1 MEQCRRG
8 ISVAADESCS
18 RDDRRPVLT
27 SKESNRADQKR
38 TSVTARILDGKGL
51 AAQVEREVAAQAAS
65 LIKRYGVSPA
75 LAAVLMGDDPASV
88 LYVKRK
94 AEAFGRAGMRSET
107 FHLPASTSEAELLA
121 LIADLNARPDI
132 HGILPQQP
140 MPAHIN
146 PRTVF
151 ERVDPA
157 KDVDGLGPINMA
169 ALLVGRPRLVPC
181 TPAGIMRLLEH
192 AGIDVAGKDAVVIG
206 RSVIVGRPMA
216 LLLLQANA
224 TVTMCHTRTREL
236 TGHTRR
242 ADLLVAAAGKAR
254 LVTGEMVKLG
264 AVVVDVGTNRV
275 DGKLAGDVDFASV
288 SERAEWITPVPGG
301 VGPMTIAMLLRNTV
315 QAAESQ
321 MRSARTV

>member
-1 MEQCRRG
+1 M
-8 ISVAADESCS
+8 AD
-18 RDDRRPVLT
+18 T
-27 SKESNRADQKR
+27 KESSRADPKR

-51 AAQVEREVAAQAAS
+51 AAQVELEVAAQAAA
-65 LIKRYGVSPA
+65 LIKRYGISPA
-75 LAAVLMGDDPASV
+75 LAAILIGDDPASA

-94 AEAFGRAGMRSET
+94 GEAFGRAGMRSET
-107 FHLPASTSEAELLA
+107 FHLPDRTSEAELLA
-121 LIADLNARPDI
+121 LIGDLNARPDI

-157 KDVDGLGPINMA
+157 KDVDGLGPLNMA
-169 ALLVGRPRLVPC
+169 ALLVGRTRLVRC

-192 AGIDVAGKDAVVIG
+192 AGIEVGGKDAVGIG
-206 RSVIVGRPMA
+206 RSLIVGRPIA

-236 TGHTRR
+236 AAHTRR
-242 ADLLVAAAGKAR
+242 ADILVVAAGKAR
-254 LVTGEMVKLG
+254 LITREMVKPG
-264 AVVVDVGTNRV
+264 AVVVDVGVNRA
-275 DGKLAGDVDFASV
+275 DGRLAGDVDFAAV
-288 SERAEWITPVPGG
+288 AEVASWITPVPGG

-315 QAAESQ
+315 QAAEAQ
-321 MRSARTV
+321 LRSGKTV

>member
-1 MEQCRRG
+1 M
-8 ISVAADESCS
+8 
-18 RDDRRPVLT
+18 
-27 SKESNRADQKR
+27 
-38 TSVTARILDGKGL
+38 TARILDGKAL
-51 AAQVEREVAAQAAS
+51 AAQVELEVAAQAAR
-65 LIKRYGVSPA
+65 LIKRYGISPA
-75 LAAVLMGDDPASV
+75 LAAILMGDDPASA

-94 AEAFGRAGMRSET
+94 AEAFGRTGMRSET

-121 LIADLNARPDI
+121 LIAELNARADI

-140 MPAHIN
+140 MPPQIN

-169 ALLVGRPRLVPC
+169 ALAVGRPLLVPC

-192 AGIDVAGKDAVVIG
+192 AGIEIAGKEAVVIG
-206 RSVIVGRPMA
+206 RSIIVGRPMA
-216 LLLLQANA
+216 LLLLHANA
-224 TVTMCHTRTREL
+224 TVTVCHTRTREL

-242 ADLLVAAAGKAR
+242 ADLLVVAAGKAR

-288 SERAEWITPVPGG
+288 SKRADWITPVPGG

-321 MRSARTV
+321 MRSARTI

>member
-1 MEQCRRG
+1 M
-8 ISVAADESCS
+8 AD
-18 RDDRRPVLT
+18 T
-27 SKESNRADQKR
+27 KESSRADPKR

-51 AAQVEREVAAQAAS
+51 AAQVEREVAAQAAA
-65 LIKRYGVSPA
+65 LIKRYGISPA
-75 LAAVLMGDDPASV
+75 LAAILMGDDPASA

-94 AEAFGRAGMRSET
+94 GEAFGRAGLRSET
-107 FHLPASTSEAELLA
+107 FHLPAGTSEAELLA
-121 LIADLNARPDI
+121 LIGDLNARPDI

-151 ERVDPA
+151 ERVEPA

-216 LLLLQANA
+216 MLLLQANA

-236 TGHTRR
+236 TAHTRR
-242 ADLLVAAAGKAR
+242 ADLLVVAAGKAR
-254 LVTGEMVKLG
+254 LIKGDMIKPG
-264 AVVVDVGTNRV
+264 AVVVDVGVNRV
-275 DGKLAGDVDFASV
+275 DGKLAGDVDFASA
-288 SERAEWITPVPGG
+288 AEIAGWITPVPGG

-315 QAAESQ
+315 QAAEFQ